1 MLKHTACTVK
11 IKQPV
16 KRKSTTK
23 AKTPAKKPK
32 NPKPK
37 TVPTKSKK
45 RGRPEQSVGTEN
57 SQPPPKKAKV
67 AKVHITRARK
77 KSIYHSDFF
86 NPTAELSVE
95 ESAERK
101 SNLAK
106 FNELIG
112 DSD

>member
-1 MLKHTACTVK
+1 MYLMVK
-11 IKQPV
+11 QAV
-16 KRKSTTK
+16 KRKSATK

-67 AKVHITRARK
+67 AKVHNTRARK
-77 KSIYHSDFF
+77 KSIYHSDVF
-86 NPTAELSVE
+86 NPVQAVELSVE
-95 ESAERK
+95 ESAKRK

-106 FNELIG
+106 LNELIG
-112 DSD
+112 DSDSD

>member
-1 MLKHTACTVK
+1 MKHTVCTLEV
-11 IKQPV
+11 KQPV
-16 KRKSTTK
+16 KRKSATK
-23 AKTPAKKPK
+23 TKTPAKKPK

-45 RGRPEQSVGTEN
+45 RSHPEQSIETES
-57 SQPPPKKAKV
+57 SQPPAKKAKV

-77 KSIYHSDFF
+77 KSIYHSDFL
-86 NPTAELSVE
+86 NPVELSVE

-101 SNLAK
+101 TNSAK
-106 FNELIG
+106 FNEMF

>member
-1 MLKHTACTVK
+1 MLKHTVCTVK
-11 IKQPV
+11 VKQPV

-37 TVPTKSKK
+37 TVLTKSKK
-45 RGRPEQSVGTEN
+45 RSHPEQSTEN
-57 SQPPPKKAKV
+57 SQPPAKKAKV
-67 AKVHITRARK
+67 AKVHNTRARK
-77 KSIYHSDFF
+77 KSIYHSNFL
-86 NPTAELSVE
+86 NPVELSVE

-101 SNLAK
+101 SNLSK

>member
-1 MLKHTACTVK
+1 MKHAVCTVK
-11 IKQPV
+11 VKQPV
-16 KRKSTTK
+16 KRKSATK
-23 AKTPAKKPK
+23 TKTPAKKPK

-45 RGRPEQSVGTEN
+45 RSHPEQSIETEN
-57 SQPPPKKAKV
+57 SQPPAKKAKV
-67 AKVHITRARK
+67 AKVHNTRARK
-77 KSIYHSDFF
+77 KSIYHSNFL
-86 NPTAELSVE
+86 NPVELSVE

-101 SNLAK
+101 SNLSK

>member
-1 MLKHTACTVK
+1 MLKHTVCTVK
-11 IKQPV
+11 VKQPV

-37 TVPTKSKK
+37 TKSKK
-45 RGRPEQSVGTEN
+45 RSHPEQSTES
-57 SQPPPKKAKV
+57 SQPPAKKAKV

-77 KSIYHSDFF
+77 KSIYHSNVF
-86 NPTAELSVE
+86 NPVESIEESVE

-106 FNELIG
+106 FNEMIG

>member
-1 MLKHTACTVK
+1 MV
-11 IKQPV
+11 KQPV
-16 KRKSTTK
+16 KRKSATK

-45 RGRPEQSVGTEN
+45 RSHPEQSTEN
-57 SQPPPKKAKV
+57 SQPPAKKAKV

-77 KSIYHSDFF
+77 KSIYHSNVF
-86 NPTAELSVE
+86 NPTPELSAE
-95 ESAERK
+95 DSAERK

>member
-1 MLKHTACTVK
+1 MIISTWLKHTVCTVK
-11 IKQPV
+11 VKQPV

-23 AKTPAKKPK
+23 AK
-32 NPKPK
+32 NPNPK

-67 AKVHITRARK
+67 AKVHNTRARK
-77 KSIYHSDFF
+77 KSIYHSDVFI
-86 NPTAELSVE
+86 PVPAVELSVE

-106 FNELIG
+106 FNDLIG